1 MLQQNN
7 IVVPELAIKKQ
18 GRDRVSWCKTTILEK
33 KLANL

>member
-7 IVVPELAIKKQ
+7 IAVQELANKKQ
-18 GRDRVSWCKTTILEK
+18 GQDRESWCKTTILEK